1 MVRDLSFNAD
11 GDLILPSERLGRLAK
26 QAPEELRLLRLHED
40 LLIGSQSEPGQRAQP
55 LLYGDLRFLHV
66 AEIMALI
73 SSMRRDGLLSLLV
86 PSARKTVSFI
96 DGQVVFATSSVE
108 DDRLGEVLWRHGL
121 VTLEQ
126 LESAFGEVTPK
137 KRLGAVLIERGLLTQ
152 RQLYDGIRHQVLDIV
167 TSTFH
172 FERGEFIFVQ
182 GAPVLRNR
190 VRLDVDTRE
199 VIREG
204 VRKVQE
210 LTRLD
215 ELFPDRDA
223 VPAIRPV
230 VVDVKLEKAEQHL
243 QTLVDGGRSV
253 GDLIQASHLGEYE
266 VLKALAKLR
275 RLGLLDVHE
284 RSEPKR
290 IEVGGVPE
298 ALRMYAAMLVLVQQA
313 LSRAGGGA
321 LLADYMAQP
330 AEGLQALF
338 QQVGLDD
345 EGGLDVEILYRNA
358 RAQGEAKAHDCAMAA
373 LKSLLDYG
381 VFQAMDL
388 LEDEECDALLE
399 SLDSM
404 RADMDAVVEEN

>member
-40 LLIGSQSEPGQRAQP
+40 LLIGSQSEPGQRPQP
-55 LLYGDLRFLHV
+55 LFYGDLRFLHV
-66 AEIMALI
+66 AEIMAMI

-86 PSARKTVSFI
+86 PDARKTVSFI

-108 DDRLGEVLWRHGL
+108 DDRLGEVLWHHGL

-167 TSTFH
+167 TSTFY

-243 QTLVDGGRSV
+243 QALVDGGRSV
-253 GDLIQASHLGEYE
+253 ADLIEASHMGEYE

-313 LSRAGGGA
+313 LSRAGGGE

-388 LEDEECDALLE
+388 LADEECDALLE

-404 RADMDAVVEEN
+404 RADMDVVVEEN